1 MYSIKFITKKDCS
14 KLRVT
19 NRLDAV
25 RNIISTS
32 VLLNYRKTNTS
43 STDQENLNKENTY
56 SNLLF
61 AFQSQTAQI

>member
-56 SNLLF
+56 LNLLF
-61 AFQSQTAQI
+61 AFQS